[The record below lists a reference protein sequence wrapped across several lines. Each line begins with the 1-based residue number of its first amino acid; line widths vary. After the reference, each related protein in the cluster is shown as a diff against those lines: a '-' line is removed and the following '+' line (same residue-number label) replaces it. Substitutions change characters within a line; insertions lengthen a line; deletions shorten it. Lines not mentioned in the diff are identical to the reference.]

1 MSKSTQTEQT
11 PELTPLD
18 RVMERALLIENMI
31 QSMDFSLK
39 TMSDDDLTQEEY
51 EAFMEEYRNLN
62 GELDALY
69 ELSIELGYTSG
80 YTMPR
85 TY

>member
-31 QSMDFSLK
+31 
-39 TMSDDDLTQEEY
+39 
-51 EAFMEEYRNLN
+51 
-62 GELDALY
+62 LY
-69 ELSIELGYTSG
+69 Q
-80 YTMPR
+80 
-85 TY
+85 